1 MATTLLDIL
10 ARTSLYAEAA
20 REGGVL
26 LAIFGPIATLEIVHS
41 LPWKYALAI
50 WGVAVIML
58 VVGVELEILVRRK
71 QRELAPIAREYPQ
84 EYYI

>member
-1 MATTLLDIL
+1 MATSPHDTL

-41 LPWKYALAI
+41 LPWKYALAM
-50 WGVAVIML
+50 WGVAVVML
-58 VVGVELEILVRRK
+58 VVGVELEILVRRR
-71 QRELAPIAREYPQ
+71 QRELVPIGRENSQ

>member
-1 MATTLLDIL
+1 MATTPRDIL

-26 LAIFGPIATLEIVHS
+26 LAIFGPIATLEIAHS

-50 WGVAVIML
+50 WGVAVVML

-71 QRELAPIAREYPQ
+71 QRESAPIAREYPQ
-84 EYYI
+84 EYCI

>member
-1 MATTLLDIL
+1 MATTPRDIL

-26 LAIFGPIATLEIVHS
+26 LAIFGPIATLEIVHA

-50 WGVAVIML
+50 WVAAVVML

-71 QRELAPIAREYPQ
+71 QRESAPIAQEYPQ